1 MTESSANETQIGGS
15 HYKGA
20 ALEHWDFTVRALG
33 NRYLEGAITKY
44 ISRWRRKDGLK
55 DLMKCDHFLQKL
67 GEEIVHCRVYPLPH
81 VGSTERIRMVELFNS
96 SYNLPSEEAGIVF
109 VAATW
114 TKLGHIQE
122 ARAIL
127 GGIIQRY
134 EAELANTEQ
143 VPDLVVEGALD
154 STTALADSPEGAAA
168 ATTATKEEAVEDPER
183 AL

>member
-81 VGSTERIRMVELFNS
+81 VGSTERIRMVELFNA
-96 SYNLPSEEAGIVF
+96 SYDLPSEEAGIVF

-127 GGIIQRY
+127 SGIIQRS
-134 EAELANTEQ
+134 EAAVASNLEQ
-143 VPDLVVEGALD
+143 VLIAEAPLD
-154 STTALADSPEGAAA
+154 STTALTDSPEGAAA
-168 ATTATKEEAVEDPER
+168 VTTATKEEAVEDPER
-183 AL
+183 TL